1 MGLSNLIQCLSSKP
15 AMKSKYRIA
24 ASTAV
29 VTALLFTFGLTY
41 PEWSSETPL
50 QVAQVE
56 ASTLEQ
62 DQPETTEPPA
72 SKPIQYVS
80 FKFAGK
86 QSVSE
91 LKSRFGEDGFLTILK
106 INRIDPAN
114 LRKGSDLMIPA
125 EESDLLEFSPFPRRI
140 EAVKEIPK
148 LILVSRRV
156 QAFGAYEEGELVWWG
171 PTSTGKKSTQTPA
184 GLFHTNWRAKVTRST
199 VNSNW
204 VLPWVFN
211 LDNFDGIA
219 FHQYELPG
227 YPASHGCVRLL
238 ESDAKWVYDWSDQWI
253 LSTPE
258 KALLANGTP
267 VIIFDNYAYGQQP
280 PWKRLSVDA
289 HAASVSIGEVEKLVD
304 KHLTVIEARAYE
316 RETVEATIVQAS
328 AK

>member
-1 MGLSNLIQCLSSKP
+1 MQD
-15 AMKSKYRIA
+15 
-24 ASTAV
+24 
-29 VTALLFTFGLTY
+29 
-41 PEWSSETPL
+41 
-50 QVAQVE
+50 AQVE

-62 DQPETTEPPA
+62 DQPATPEPPA
-72 SKPIQYVS
+72 AKPVQYVS
-80 FKFAGK
+80 FKIAGK
-86 QSVSE
+86 QSIAE
-91 LKSRFGEDGFLTILK
+91 LKSRLGEEGFLTILK

-114 LRKGSDLMIPA
+114 LRKGTELMIPA
-125 EESDLLEFSPFPRRI
+125 EAQDLLVFSPFPRHI

-184 GLFHTNWRAKVTRST
+184 GLFYTNWKAKVTRST
-199 VNSNW
+199 VNNNW

-238 ESDAKWVYDWSDQWI
+238 ESDAKWVYGWSDQWI

-258 KALLANGTP
+258 KTLLANGTP
-267 VIIFDNYAYGQQP
+267 VIIFDTYAYGQPP
-280 PWKRLSVDA
+280 PWKRLSADA
-289 HAASVSIGEVEKLVD
+289 NAASVSVAEVEKLLD
-304 KHLTVIEARAYE
+304 KHLTVIEARSQE
-316 RETVEATIVQAS
+316 REIVKATIVHAD

>member
-1 MGLSNLIQCLSSKP
+1 MDR
-15 AMKSKYRIA
+15 KYRIA
-24 ASTAV
+24 TSTAA
-29 VTALLFTFGLTY
+29 VTALLLTFCLTY
-41 PEWSSETPL
+41 PEWSAETPL
-50 QVAQVE
+50 HEAQVE

-62 DQPETTEPPA
+62 DRPEAAEAPA
-72 SKPIQYVS
+72 AKPVRYLS
-80 FKFAGK
+80 FRIAGK
-86 QSVSE
+86 QSIAE
-91 LKSRFGEDGFLTILK
+91 LKSRFGDEGFLTVLK

-114 LRKGSDLMIPA
+114 LRKGTDLAVPA
-125 EESDLLEFSPFPRRI
+125 EARDLLEFSPFPRHI

-184 GLFHTNWRAKVTRST
+184 GLFHTNWKAKSTRST
-199 VNSNW
+199 VNNNW

-227 YPASHGCVRLL
+227 HPASHGCVRLL
-238 ESDAKWVYDWSDQWI
+238 ERDAKWVYGWSEQWI

-258 KALLANGTP
+258 KTLLANGTP

-280 PWKRLSVDA
+280 PWKRLSDDA
-289 HAASVSIGEVEKLVD
+289 SAASVTSGEVEKLLD
-304 KHLTVIEARAYE
+304 KHLTVIEARAHE
-316 RETVEATIVQAS
+316 RETVKATVVQAN